1 LLRLGAKTLPVA
13 LARITRDE
21 SDPRDKIHLTNEGT
35 QVFVAPASRRRFCD
49 FFKKFGRRAAAATAH
64 HFQLQRGL
72 ISRGKCGKVKR
83 LSFRSS
89 DA

>member
-49 FFKKFGRRAAAATAH
+49 LLSAEKLPARRRRYGTPFSITARPH
-64 HFQLQRGL
+64 IARQMREG
-72 ISRGKCGKVKR
+72 
-83 LSFRSS
+83 
-89 DA
+89 